1 MKRVVKL
8 AGVGNIAIADEPVP
22 EIGPRQVLVRNRR
35 TLISRGSEIGR
46 RYLNPD
52 EVDPATMGYS
62 AAGVIEAVGD
72 DVSEFAAGQRVAV
85 VAPHAE
91 YIVGDLTRDDGSWV
105 VAIPDAVTFEQAAFH
120 PLATGAVTWAR
131 IAGVQPG
138 DTVVILGQGLVGS
151 LMLQAVRAYQ
161 PARVIAIDA
170 LPLRCELAA
179 RLGAE
184 HAINAAEQDPVAEVK
199 RLTGGAGA
207 EVVIDCVGGKAGVRS
222 FAQAQ
227 EMCKDL
233 GRIHLISLYHGEPL
247 ALDASKIQR
256 RLLIGGYFTAE
267 PRAPFA
273 AQAMREM
280 NDGRI
285 EVDPLITHR
294 FPFTRAKD
302 AFDLL
307 YERPGEAL
315 GVLLTWD

>member
-22 EIGPRQVLVRNRR
+22 EIGARQVLVRNHR

-62 AAGVIEAVGD
+62 AAGVIEAVGAE
-72 DVSEFAAGQRVAV
+72 VTAFAIGQRVAV

-91 YIVGDLTRDDGSWV
+91 YVVGDLTRDDGSWV
-105 VAIPDAVTFEQAAFH
+105 MPIPDAMTFEQATFH
-120 PLATGAVTWAR
+120 PLATGAVTWAK

-151 LMLQAVRAYQ
+151 LMLQAVRSYQ

-170 LPLRCELAA
+170 LPLRCTLAT

-184 HAINAAEQDPVAEVK
+184 HVINAADLDPVNEVK
-199 RLTGGAGA
+199 RLTNGAGA

-233 GRIHLISLYHGEPL
+233 GRIHLISLYHGQPL

-256 RLLIGGYFTAE
+256 RMLIGGYFTDE
-267 PRAPFA
+267 PRRPFA
-273 AQAMREM
+273 ARAMAEM
-280 NDGRI
+280 SDGRI
-285 EVDPLITHR
+285 AVDTLITHR
-294 FPFTRAKD
+294 FPFTHAKE

-307 YERPGEAL
+307 YERPGDAI
-315 GVLLTWD
+315 GVVLTWD